1 MKDKENYGLLKIP
14 EEAVIKELRIELGKT
29 KAYIEEL
36 KDTMK
41 LINSKEVKVQTLISL
56 EGRVKNLEKELEKSR
71 KECNRVVEQN
81 IRMRKQLFDNELKNR
96 QNG

>member
-36 KDTMK
+36 KDTIK

>member
-29 KAYIEEL
+29 KAYVEEL
-36 KDTMK
+36 KDAIK

>member
-29 KAYIEEL
+29 KAYVEEL

>member
-14 EEAVIKELRIELGKT
+14 SEAVIKELRVELGKAN
-29 KAYIEEL
+29 AYIQEL
-36 KDTMK
+36 KERMK
-41 LINSKEVKVQTLISL
+41 LINTKEVKVQTLINL

-71 KECNRVVEQN
+71 KECNKVVQEN

>member
-29 KAYIEEL
+29 KAYTEEL

-41 LINSKEVKVQTLISL
+41 LINSKEFKVQTLINL

-71 KECNRVVEQN
+71 KECNRVVQEN

>member
-29 KAYIEEL
+29 KAYVEEL

-41 LINSKEVKVQTLISL
+41 LINSKEVKVQTLINL

-81 IRMRKQLFDNELKNR
+81 LRMRKQLFDNELKNR

>member
-41 LINSKEVKVQTLISL
+41 LINSKEFKVQTLINL

-71 KECNRVVEQN
+71 KECNRVVQEN
-81 IRMRKQLFDNELKNR
+81 IRMKKQLFDNELKNR
-96 QNG
+96 KNG

>member
-1 MKDKENYGLLKIP
+1 MKDKEKYGLLKIP
-14 EEAVIKELRIELGKT
+14 SEAVIKELRIELGKT

-41 LINSKEVKVQTLISL
+41 LINSKEFKVQTLINL

-71 KECNRVVEQN
+71 KECNRVVQEN
-81 IRMRKQLFDNELKNR
+81 IRMKKQLFDNELKNR
-96 QNG
+96 KNG